1 MKYGKT
7 NLKKI
12 GICHRGDRLLP
23 LLPSKAGMYAE
34 QFFEEHN
41 VKVHKK
47 TQFTSKT
54 AEELGYSHVIECL
67 GYTFKTEFMKKCFE

>member
-1 MKYGKT
+1 
-7 NLKKI
+7 
-12 GICHRGDRLLP
+12 
-23 LLPSKAGMYAE
+23 MYAE

-67 GYTFKTEFMKKCFE
+67 GYTFKTEFMKKSFENCLSSNGQIYVNDLF